1 VTDDDV
7 EKYKGDSGLVLK
19 WLKEIELVKN
29 SKAQKAFEKT
39 GEKILKIY
47 KNHAEKSDDPE
58 SPSKVMFNVLWSNVQ
73 VLCPS
78 LYSRMPKIVVERRFK
93 DSDPVGRLAAQ
104 VAERCTSFNLATQQ
118 DRFNYAVKAAVMER
132 LLPGRGQVWVRY
144 DAQFSP
150 QVDENGEDC
159 CDEDGTVI
167 KQLEPNSERVVIDPL
182 NWMDYFE
189 SPARNQY
196 EVRWRS
202 KRAFMTR
209 QKLVERFGDIGKKVD
224 LSHSPGGT
232 TKNKKLSD
240 EEAEFLLQAEVFE
253 IWCSE
258 TKKVYWVS
266 EGYKEGCLDVQED
279 TLRLKDFYPCPLPL
293 LATTTTDSTYPTPDY
308 RIYERLAD
316 ELDYVTKRISSLVE
330 CIRFVGATA
339 ASFNEDVKNVLKLQ
353 DGELWPIQNWAT
365 WAEKGGFGGAM
376 DWLPFDKCVAA
387 IQPLMQYQEKLLIQI
402 HEITG
407 IPDIV
412 RGASDPTETLGAQQQ
427 KAHWT
432 VVKIAEKQGEVQRF
446 CREIIAKMAEI
457 IFEPGLFSDETI
469 WLMAGGAQMP
479 PEDQQLF
486 QNALELLRSDRLR
499 TFRVDIETDSTIAVD
514 EDQDKKARMEYLGAI
529 NQVLGNIQN
538 VMQFRPELVSP
549 MIESALFATRA
560 FRTGRPLEGAWEQAL
575 QQVEDND
582 AMAAQNPPPP
592 PPDYEGQKL
601 AIQSQELQLK
611 GQELEMKNEIEGQKL
626 QIEWAKVSDK
636 QQAAM
641 MDAQIEQVKQQFSQ
655 FVESQRLELEKY
667 QSQMTLAEKLQEE
680 RRLAAENQIEGMKL
694 QLEAAKLRGEAKE
707 SSNGNGHGGGATL
720 NLKTNHPIVM
730 APPRKR
736 RIIKMQ
742 RGPQGELVGES
753 VELDEDGAN

>member
-1 VTDDDV
+1 
-7 EKYKGDSGLVLK
+7 
-19 WLKEIELVKN
+19 
-29 SKAQKAFEKT
+29 
-39 GEKILKIY
+39 
-47 KNHAEKSDDPE
+47 
-58 SPSKVMFNVLWSNVQ
+58 
-73 VLCPS
+73 
-78 LYSRMPKIVVERRFK
+78 
-93 DSDPVGRLAAQ
+93 
-104 VAERCTSFNLATQQ
+104 
-118 DRFNYAVKAAVMER
+118 
-132 LLPGRGQVWVRY
+132 
-144 DAQFSP
+144 
-150 QVDENGEDC
+150 
-159 CDEDGTVI
+159 
-167 KQLEPNSERVVIDPL
+167 
-182 NWMDYFE
+182 
-189 SPARNQY
+189 
-196 EVRWRS
+196 
-202 KRAFMTR
+202 
-209 QKLVERFGDIGKKVD
+209 
-224 LSHSPGGT
+224 
-232 TKNKKLSD
+232 
-240 EEAEFLLQAEVFE
+240 
-253 IWCSE
+253 
-258 TKKVYWVS
+258 
-266 EGYKEGCLDVQED
+266 
-279 TLRLKDFYPCPLPL
+279 
-293 LATTTTDSTYPTPDY
+293 
-308 RIYERLAD
+308 
-316 ELDYVTKRISSLVE
+316 
-330 CIRFVGATA
+330 
-339 ASFNEDVKNVLKLQ
+339 
-353 DGELWPIQNWAT
+353 
-365 WAEKGGFGGAM
+365 
-376 DWLPFDKCVAA
+376 
-387 IQPLMQYQEKLLIQI
+387 
-402 HEITG
+402 
-407 IPDIV
+407 
-412 RGASDPTETLGAQQQ
+412 
-427 KAHWT
+427 
-432 VVKIAEKQGEVQRF
+432 
-446 CREIIAKMAEI
+446 
-457 IFEPGLFSDETI
+457 LFSDETI